1 MVADR
6 ETYQASAFLFL
17 KIPSGTIIYFFF
29 LPQEIEKSHNQN
41 RKTKDGTA
49 DSNKGN

>member
-1 MVADR
+1 MFKDAAEKIMD
-6 ETYQASAFLFL
+6 FCLFL
-17 KIPSGTIIYFFF
+17 A
-29 LPQEIEKSHNQN
+29 QEIEKSHNQN